1 MPTSATYRA
10 PTVGAMPTDRSPL
23 GAFLRSRRDRL
34 TPAQAGITAFPGPR
48 RVPGLRKEELAVLAG
63 LSPDHY
69 SRLEQGRQH
78 TVTDDVV
85 AALSRAL
92 QLDDIEAGHLRN
104 LAAPTAPRRRAAPDL
119 AVRADPGMLRLM
131 AQLDQVPTLLLGRR
145 SDVLAANRLVRE
157 VLGWPAEPGA
167 SFARWLLLDPAARER
182 ITNWADFAAAAVG
195 AMRYEVGRHP
205 EDRHLAA
212 LVRELRDGDPDV
224 ARWWDDQRVTFR
236 TSLTKKVA
244 HPVAGPLVF
253 GIESV
258 VGPHDPDQRLI
269 VYTVEPDSPTARV
282 LPLLAT
288 WATADR
294 SL

>member
-1 MPTSATYRA
+1 MPIDRA
-10 PTVGAMPTDRSPL
+10 PL
-23 GAFLRSRRDRL
+23 GTFLRSRRDRI

-69 SRLEQGRQH
+69 SRLEQGRQQ

-85 AALSRAL
+85 EALSRAL
-92 QLDDIEAGHLRN
+92 QLDDIEALHLRH
-104 LAAPTAPRRRAAPDL
+104 LAAPTAPRRRMPPDL
-119 AVRADPGMLRLM
+119 PARADPGMLRLM
-131 AQLDQVPTLLLGRR
+131 AQLDQVPTLLLGHR
-145 SDVLAANRLVRE
+145 SEVLAGNTLLRE
-157 VLGWPAEPGA
+157 VLGWSADPGA

-182 ITNWADFAAAAVG
+182 ITNWADFAASTVG
-195 AMRYEVGRHP
+195 ALRFEVGRHP
-205 EDRHLAA
+205 TDRRLAA

-224 ARWWDDQRVTFR
+224 SRWWDDQRVTFR

-258 VGPHDPDQRLI
+258 VGPHDPDQRLV

-282 LPLLAT
+282 LPLLAN
-288 WATADR
+288 WATTTSDR
-294 SL
+294 GL

>member
-1 MPTSATYRA
+1 
-10 PTVGAMPTDRSPL
+10 MPTDRSPL

-34 TPAQAGITAFPGPR
+34 TPAQAGIDAFPGPR

-85 AALSRAL
+85 DALSRAL
-92 QLDDIEAGHLRN
+92 QLDDLEAQHLRN
-104 LAAPTAPRRRAAPDL
+104 LAAPTSPRRRVAPDL
-119 AVRADPGMLRLM
+119 PVHADPGMLRLM
-131 AQLDQVPTLLLGRR
+131 AQLDQVPTLLLGPR
-145 SDVLAANRLVRE
+145 SEVLAGNGLLRE
-157 VLGWPAEPGA
+157 VLGWSAEPGA
-167 SFARWLLLDPAARER
+167 SFARWLLLDPGARER
-182 ITNWADFAAAAVG
+182 ITNWDDFAASAVG
-195 AMRYEVGRHP
+195 ALRYDVGRRP
-205 EDRHLAA
+205 DDRRLTA

-224 ARWWDDQRVTFR
+224 ARWWDDQGVTFR

-258 VGPHDPDQRLI
+258 VGPHDPDQRLV
-269 VYTVEPDSPTARV
+269 VYTVESDSPTARV
-282 LPLLAT
+282 LPLLAN
-288 WATADR
+288 WAAPIANE